1 MGFVWKLKLMEEKLP
16 NLWNIVLQ
24 SCADYDF
31 QLIQYIEEP
40 RQKCTYLTIDNILYE
55 LGDHTSASNFYQRML
70 KNDIL
75 SDEARGHA
83 YFNLA
88 LLAENR
94 GEYLEAQCYLQEAEK
109 LVKTTQIHSNEAL
122 APSRGLFVYD
132 IVPSRMHILN
142 NLARMYLKDGEYE
155 SAHEHFEAALQ
166 ELGTKVERPI
176 VLNNYGLL
184 EFQRENIE
192 QAYDYINQAVQL
204 AENNASCSEFRRNLD
219 IILEH
224 LRLKQAKATPVC
236 ERKKENVEWLSMN
249 SFLNG
254 RYSI

>member
-1 MGFVWKLKLMEEKLP
+1 
-16 NLWNIVLQ
+16 
-24 SCADYDF
+24 
-31 QLIQYIEEP
+31 
-40 RQKCTYLTIDNILYE
+40 
-55 LGDHTSASNFYQRML
+55 ML

-75 SDEARGHA
+75 SDETRGHV

-88 LLAENR
+88 LLSKDR
-94 GEYLEAQCYLQEAEK
+94 GEYLEAQRYLQEAEK
-109 LVKTTQIHSNEAL
+109 LIKTTQIHSNEAF

-142 NLARMYLKDGEYE
+142 NLARMYLKEGEYK

-166 ELGTKVERPI
+166 ERGSKVESAI

-184 EFQRENIE
+184 EFQHENIE
-192 QAYDYINQAVQL
+192 QAYNYINRAVQL
-204 AENNASCSEFRRNLD
+204 AENDASCSEFQRNFD

-224 LRLKQAKATPVC
+224 LRLKQAIATPVC
-236 ERKKENVEWLSMN
+236 ERKEENVEWLSMN